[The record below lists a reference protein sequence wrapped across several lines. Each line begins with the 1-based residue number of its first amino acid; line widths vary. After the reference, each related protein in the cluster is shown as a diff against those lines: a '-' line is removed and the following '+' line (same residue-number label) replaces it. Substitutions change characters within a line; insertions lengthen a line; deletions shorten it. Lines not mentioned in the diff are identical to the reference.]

1 MRFWYQCL
9 VEDRF
14 RYKRPVHIYM
24 ILAVLSVVS
33 PGIGSLLGGFVFM
46 IGNNTVFWNPLFAG
60 MIALDTGLPVI
71 WGVSAVVL
79 LTYAI
84 ALIASY
90 LIAVFCR
97 KFLPLVIVAFFDVFF
112 IASLIIWMVCIGRFY
127 SFYVF
132 MIVSLF
138 VNLGFSIY
146 FLSVWKYLKWERKR
160 LENS

>member
-9 VEDRF
+9 VEDPF

-33 PGIGSLLGGFVFM
+33 PGIGSLLGGFVLM

-60 MIALDTGLPVI
+60 MIALGTGSTVI

-97 KFLPLVIVAFFDVFF
+97 KFLPLVI
-112 IASLIIWMVCIGRFY
+112 LLC
-127 SFYVF
+127 
-132 MIVSLF
+132 LF
-138 VNLGFSIY
+138 AGY
-146 FLSVWKYLKWERKR
+146 M
-160 LENS
+160 

>member
-1 MRFWYQCL
+1 
-9 VEDRF
+9 
-14 RYKRPVHIYM
+14 M

-60 MIALDTGLPVI
+60 MIALDTGSSMI

-112 IASLIIWMVCIGRFY
+112 SASLIIWMVCIGRFY
-127 SFYVF
+127 SFYAF